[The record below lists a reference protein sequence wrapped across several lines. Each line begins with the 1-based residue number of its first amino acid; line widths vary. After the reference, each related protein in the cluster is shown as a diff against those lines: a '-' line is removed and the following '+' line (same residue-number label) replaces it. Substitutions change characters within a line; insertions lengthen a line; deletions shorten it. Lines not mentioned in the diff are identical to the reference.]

1 MSHNRHGQRAGSP
14 SDPCSVP
21 WGLGLSLGEMGS
33 DWRVLSKG
41 LTCSYLGVNRI
52 PLAAVF

>member
-1 MSHNRHGQRAGSP
+1 MSHNRHGQRAGSL

-33 DWRVLSKG
+33 DWKVLSKG